1 MHNLGRLL
9 SYVRPYLSWLVLGI
23 VLMAAVGLLEGAI
36 ALLIRPVVQFVMEP
50 SAAVTDIV
58 LVELPYMA
66 RPLYL
71 KDWIPVPMQSAGWL
85 VATALVGVYLAKAA
99 CGFAANYLVQRV
111 GFTVVTDLRNQL
123 YAHTLGQSLR
133 FFHNQTTGQLI
144 STTINDVDRIQY
156 AASHWLADFFRQ
168 SFTFLALLT
177 VALVINWKLMLACLL
192 AAPLVI
198 APIGRLGRR
207 IRQLSRSSQE
217 QLGDLSQI
225 LQETFTGARIV
236 QAFGMEKYEAGKFRQ
251 VAQRLLA
258 TNLRW
263 VRTYAL
269 SSPLMEVLGV
279 AVIAILLFYVR
290 AQILQGAMTREMF
303 FPFVFAVVR
312 LYEPVKRLTGIYTLF
327 QQALGASERV
337 FEQLDRWE
345 RIPER
350 VAAPALPPFR
360 QTIEF
365 QQVDFAYA
373 GKEFLLKDI
382 NLRARAGEVVAIV
395 GTSGAGKTTLVNLL
409 PRFFDVSAGCILIDG
424 VDIRDV
430 ILASLRAQIGIVTQ
444 ETILFNDTVWNNI
457 CYGCPQMPRERVLAA
472 AQAALAHEFILRL
485 PQGYDTVIGERGVR
499 LSGGQ
504 CQRLAIARALLKDPP
519 ILILDEA
526 TSELDTESELLVQ
539 RALAN
544 LMHGRTTF
552 VIAHRLS
559 TIRRADKIVVL
570 EDGTIRELGTH
581 QELLARGGI
590 YQRLYE
596 MQFVDLDA
604 APAPEPPELTPG
616 ELV

>member
-290 AQILQGAMTREMF
+290 AQIVQGAMTREMF

-345 RIPER
+345 RVPER
-350 VAAPALPPFR
+350 AAAPALPPFR
-360 QTIEF
+360 QGIEF

-430 ILASLRAQIGIVTQ
+430 ILASLRTQIGIVTQ

-604 APAPEPPELTPG
+604 APAPKSPELTPG

>member
-9 SYVRPYLSWLVLGI
+9 SYVRPYTGWLVGGV

-36 ALLIRPVVQFVMEP
+36 ALLIRPVVQFVLEP
-50 SAAVTDIV
+50 SAAATDIV
-58 LVELPYMA
+58 LVELPYLE

-71 KDWIPVPMQSAGWL
+71 KDWLPVPVQSAGWL

-133 FFHNQTTGQLI
+133 FFHCQTTGQLI

-168 SFTFLALLT
+168 SFTFIALLT
-177 VALVINWKLMLACLL
+177 VALMINWKLMLACLL
-192 AAPLVI
+192 AAPLVV
-198 APIGRLGRR
+198 APIARLGHR
-207 IRQLSRSSQE
+207 IRRLSRTSQE

-236 QAFGMEKYEAGKFRQ
+236 QAFGMEKFEAGKFRQ
-251 VAQRLLA
+251 AARRLLA
-258 TNLRW
+258 TNLCW

-269 SSPLMEVLGV
+269 TSPLMEVLGA
-279 AVIAILLFYVR
+279 AVIAVLLFYVR
-290 AQILQGAMTREMF
+290 AQILQGTMTREMF

-345 RIPER
+345 KIPER
-350 VAAPALPPFR
+350 ADAPALPPFR
-360 QTIEF
+360 QGIEF
-365 QQVDFAYA
+365 QQVDFAYD
-373 GKEFLLKDI
+373 GQELLLKDI
-382 NLRARAGEVVAIV
+382 NLTARVGEVVAIV

-409 PRFFDVSAGCILIDG
+409 PSFFDVSAGRILIDG

-430 ILASLRAQIGIVTQ
+430 SLASLRAQIGIVTQ
-444 ETILFNDTVWNNI
+444 QTILFNDTVWNNI
-457 CYGCPQMPRERVLAA
+457 CYGCQQMPRERVLAA
-472 AQAALAHEFILRL
+472 AQAALAHDFTVRL
-485 PQGYDTVIGERGVR
+485 PQGYDTMIGERGLR

-544 LMHGRTTF
+544 LMQGRTTF

-570 EDGTIRELGTH
+570 EEGTIREVGTH
-581 QELLARGGI
+581 EELLVRGGV
-590 YQRLYE
+590 YQRLYD

-604 APAPEPPELTPG
+604 IPAPAQLDLGAGKP
-616 ELV
+616 V